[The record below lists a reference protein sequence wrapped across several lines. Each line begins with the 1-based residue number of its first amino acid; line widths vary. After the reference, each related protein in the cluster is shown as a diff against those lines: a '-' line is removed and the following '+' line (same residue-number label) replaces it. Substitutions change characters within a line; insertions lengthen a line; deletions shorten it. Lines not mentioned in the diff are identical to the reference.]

1 MVRVWDYRGQEEFA
15 DGSGRSGCTG
25 VAVCWRVYVQTAP
38 LVVVVVV
45 VVLVVVCV
53 CVARHPSEGSVTCRR
68 HWAFWRLSLSRFSA
82 LRVP

>member
-45 VVLVVVCV
+45 VVVLVVVCV
-53 CVARHPSEGSVTCRR
+53 CV
-68 HWAFWRLSLSRFSA
+68 
-82 LRVP
+82 